1 MDPRTVL
8 GEVVRSA
15 RALED
20 RAGFPAAY
28 VERARAAA
36 AALSPVEL
44 TDDDVAGAAREL
56 GRAAGA
62 DLVLSQAATSWPGRL
77 VARPVG
83 KLVHWHLG
91 FLVPQAGDLGRA
103 AARLGVAVAARLDHV
118 EVRRR
123 ARRAALHTEVD
134 ALRARV
140 EELEPRP

>member
-1 MDPRTVL
+1 MDPRTVV

-44 TDDDVAGAAREL
+44 TDDDVADAARDL

-62 DLVLSQAATSWPGRL
+62 DLDPSQAATSWPGRL

-83 KLVHWHLG
+83 KLVHWYLN
-91 FLVPQAGDLGRA
+91 FLVPQTGDLGRA
-103 AARLGVAVAARLDHV
+103 AARLGVAVATRLDHL
-118 EVRRR
+118 EVRCR
-123 ARRAALHTEVD
+123 ARRAALQDEVAD
-134 ALRARV
+134 LRARV
-140 EELEPRP
+140 AELEQRP